1 MNLDDDVG
9 GGAPRGRAGDGTLA
23 QRHEVAWA
31 VVRGVVV
38 PVSRRQHHA
47 CGPDLLLE
55 VVDHLHT
62 TNPPPLP
69 VPPDGST
76 W

>member
-1 MNLDDDVG
+1 
-9 GGAPRGRAGDGTLA
+9 
-23 QRHEVAWA
+23 
-31 VVRGVVV
+31 VV